1 MPRPSFSL
9 DLRVVCSST
18 CPGFAATAK
27 VWCWCCST
35 ALVATCLPCCS
46 AKDICQK
53 RSPSS
58 TLRRPTCLS
67 FCRLGKSHEVWFS
80 GGVTCR
86 YLSWWMH
93 VWTYKNLGCYGMI
106 GKKHLCLFFGVPGA
120 KKKGL
125 PQTSRWEVLLALEHL
140 HERNVVYRD
149 LKPETL
155 GVFDRPRSND
165 GWSMGS
171 FGYSWV
177 NWWFSS

>member
-120 KKKGL
+120 KKKRVAPDIPLGGAAGSGTSPRKKRGL
-125 PQTSRWEVLLALEHL
+125 PRPEA
-140 HERNVVYRD
+140 RD
-149 LKPETL
+149 P
-155 GVFDRPRSND
+155 GRF
-165 GWSMGS
+165 
-171 FGYSWV
+171 
-177 NWWFSS
+177 